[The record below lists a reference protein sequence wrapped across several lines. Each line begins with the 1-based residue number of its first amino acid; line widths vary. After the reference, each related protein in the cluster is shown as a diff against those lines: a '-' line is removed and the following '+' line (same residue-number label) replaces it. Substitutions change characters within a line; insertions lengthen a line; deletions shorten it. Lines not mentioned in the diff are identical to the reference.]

1 MNSSL
6 LNNPFTFFVPTQ
18 IRFGA
23 GKLNE
28 LKTIAP
34 TLGKRVLLVTRPRKG
49 SLKATYEVVE
59 KLLEEVGLSYT
70 YFDEVIPNPTQE
82 GVEKG
87 IELAVENQV
96 DFVIGIGG
104 GSVLDTAKLIAFLTT
119 PTGAIDWEAALSKY
133 SDPFAVGTSPDSA
146 LPFIAVSTTSG
157 TGSHCTQAAVV
168 SDTVKQEKT
177 TLFHSG
183 LFPSIAIVDPE
194 LMCSVPPTVTAA
206 TGFDAFTHAFESF
219 LGGRTSPLTEAMSLE
234 AIRLIFENLP
244 AVLKD
249 PHNITLRTRL
259 AWADTL
265 AGMCLANG
273 GADLPHPLGEIIGGI
288 CPRIAH
294 GETLAMVYPDFL
306 KYKEP
311 LSRDSF
317 KKITNYLGLPDQEG
331 VFSQKVLALLAV
343 TELDQ
348 SCKRAALSEEE
359 KNQILSHPLLDQLN
373 PTNKSRIH
381 QMMKASLE

>member
-1 MNSSL
+1 
-6 LNNPFTFFVPTQ
+6 
-18 IRFGA
+18 
-23 GKLNE
+23 
-28 LKTIAP
+28 
-34 TLGKRVLLVTRPRKG
+34 
-49 SLKATYEVVE
+49 
-59 KLLEEVGLSYT
+59 
-70 YFDEVIPNPTQE
+70 
-82 GVEKG
+82 
-87 IELAVENQV
+87 
-96 DFVIGIGG
+96 
-104 GSVLDTAKLIAFLTT
+104 
-119 PTGAIDWEAALSKY
+119 
-133 SDPFAVGTSPDSA
+133 
-146 LPFIAVSTTSG
+146 
-157 TGSHCTQAAVV
+157 V
-168 SDTVKQEKT
+168 SDTVQQEKT

-194 LMCSVPPTVTAA
+194 LMCSVPPAVTAA

-219 LGGRTSPLTEAMSLE
+219 LGGRTSPLTEVMSLE

-249 PHNITLRTRL
+249 PHNIILRTRL

-306 KYKEP
+306 KFKEP
-311 LSRDSF
+311 VSRDSF
-317 KKITNYLGLPDQEG
+317 KKITTYLSLPDQEG

-348 SCKRAALSEEE
+348 SSKRAALSDQEI
-359 KNQILSHPLLDQLN
+359 NQILSHPLLDQLI

-381 QMMKASLE
+381 QMMKASLH

>member
-49 SLKATYEVVE
+49 SLKSTYEVVE
-59 KLLEEVGLSYT
+59 KLLEEVEISYT

-87 IELAVENQV
+87 IAQAVENQV

-119 PTGAIDWEAALSKY
+119 PSGAIDWEMAISKY
-133 SDPFAVGTSPDSA
+133 SNPFAVGPSPDSSLA
-146 LPFIAVSTTSG
+146 FVAVSTTSG

-219 LGGRTSPLTEAMSLE
+219 LGGRTSPLTEVMSLE

-244 AVLKD
+244 AVLND
-249 PHNITLRTRL
+249 PHNIILRTRL

-306 KYKEP
+306 KFKEP

-317 KKITNYLGLPDQEG
+317 KKITTYLNLPDQEG
-331 VFSQKVLALLAV
+331 VFSKKVLALLAV

-348 SCKRAALSEEE
+348 SSKRAALSEEE
-359 KNQILSHPLLDQLN
+359 INQILSHPLLDQLI

-381 QMMKASLE
+381 QMMKASLH